1 MKRQFFALRIIS
13 LIYKI
18 LAVFAVIG
26 MIGAIVFILL
36 DATTFPTIE
45 SKLQPLGAALGG
57 GLGGM
62 IVLLAVAQLI
72 DLLIALET
80 NTRATTA
87 LLQQLGRIMKE
98 RL

>member
-1 MKRQFFALRIIS
+1 MKRQFFALRLIS
-13 LIYKI
+13 LILKI
-18 LAVFAVIG
+18 LATIAFIAFIGGVI
-26 MIGAIVFILL
+26 FILVSSA
-36 DATTFPTIE
+36 DFPTLE
-45 SKLQPLGAALGG
+45 SKVQPLGAALGG

>member
-1 MKRQFFALRIIS
+1 MKRQFFALRILS
-13 LIYKI
+13 LILKI
-18 LAVFAVIG
+18 VAILSFIG
-26 MIGAIVFILL
+26 TIVLIATVLL
-36 DATTFPTIE
+36 DATTYPTLQ
-45 SKLQPLGAALGG
+45 SKLQPSGQYLGI

-62 IVLLAVAQLI
+62 ILMFAVAQMI
-72 DLLIALET
+72 DLQIAVET

>member
-1 MKRQFFALRIIS
+1 MKRQFFALRIVS
-13 LIYKI
+13 LILKI

-26 MIGAIVFILL
+26 MIGGIAFVLL
-36 DATTFPTIE
+36 DATTFPTLE
-45 SKLQPLGAALGG
+45 SKLQPLGYALGA

-62 IVLLAVAQLI
+62 IALLAVAQLI
-72 DLLIALET
+72 DLQIALET

>member
-18 LAVFAVIG
+18 LAVISVIA
-26 MIGAIVFILL
+26 MVGAIAFILL
-36 DATTFPTIE
+36 DAATFPTLE

-80 NTRATTA
+80 NTRASTA

>member
-13 LIYKI
+13 LILKI
-18 LAVFAVIG
+18 LAVIAFIAFIVGVIFVL
-26 MIGAIVFILL
+26 ISSA
-36 DATTFPTIE
+36 DFPTLE
-45 SKLQPLGAALGG
+45 SKVQPLGLALAAGLGG
-57 GLGGM
+57 GILLLG
-62 IVLLAVAQLI
+62 VAQLI
-72 DLLIALET
+72 DLQIALET